1 MSENNMQ
8 FFRIDKE
15 IQSIKLPLL
24 PRDYAQLEQQLLSEG
39 CKSPLIIWND
49 ILIDGYHRYEI
60 CIRHNLPFSVLNLC
74 FPCRQAAIAWICK
87 KQLCRT
93 DLSDEARRFLI
104 GLQCISERAANIP
117 DRLNEATVSSFPP
130 VSSGKTWGNNIA
142 IAEQIANENGI
153 VYASVM
159 RNVLFANA
167 LLSLRDKAPLLFSAI
182 FSGKLATTHNDAL
195 TLSQM
200 SAEELWRTYQF
211 FQTTRSRNLSYRRL
225 RKVLSTA
232 PQNPPQITQV
242 SSIKDMPA
250 YDPDAEITGL
260 TLTIPSWTS
269 SLARVCKTANLNIV
283 SASARRKL
291 EDTLIDMQNQIFE
304 MLSAIRRN

>member
-1 MSENNMQ
+1 MNHSEQN
-8 FFRIDKE
+8 RI
-15 IQSIKLPLL
+15 
-24 PRDYAQLEQQLLSEG
+24 
-39 CKSPLIIWND
+39 
-49 ILIDGYHRYEI
+49 
-60 CIRHNLPFSVLNLC
+60 
-74 FPCRQAAIAWICK
+74 
-87 KQLCRT
+87 
-93 DLSDEARRFLI
+93 LSDL
-104 GLQCISERAANIP
+104 LQMAEVPTPEMPA
-117 DRLNEATVSSFPP
+117 VSFPP
-130 VSSGKTWGNNIA
+130 SESPDPDPAEALPVLDLDGFQVVRREFFAHLSEPSVTFNDCRFYVNAACLQRFPDVSCVQVLVNQKDKILALMPCPEGARDSFAWCSNSNGKRKPK
-142 IAEQIANENGI
+142 QITCKLF
-153 VYASVM
+153 M